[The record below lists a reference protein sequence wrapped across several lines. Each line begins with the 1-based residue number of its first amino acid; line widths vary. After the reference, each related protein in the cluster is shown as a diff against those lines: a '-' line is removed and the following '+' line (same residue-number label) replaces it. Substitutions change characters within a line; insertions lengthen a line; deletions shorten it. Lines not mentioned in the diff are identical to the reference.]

1 MKSVTTLAAAGLI
14 AATLS
19 ACGSTSTPT
28 ADTTS
33 VRSPK
38 STHTSAASPSP
49 HAASKTPSSSSGGK
63 VTTLDPCQLVTRA
76 EAAALTQAT
85 FGPGREEAAGIGKQC
100 VYGAQTPNVLRVI
113 VLEGSSTQDSQ
124 AEWDQLLAEAKQG
137 AGQAAN
143 LVTLTPQ
150 SGLAD
155 RAEWVELN
163 LSAIHVDGRGLAFLS
178 GAVGVYVVDLV
189 RDGTAPSR
197 AALTAEA
204 QTVVGRLP

>member
-1 MKSVTTLAAAGLI
+1 
-14 AATLS
+14 
-19 ACGSTSTPT
+19 
-28 ADTTS
+28 
-33 VRSPK
+33 
-38 STHTSAASPSP
+38 
-49 HAASKTPSSSSGGK
+49 
-63 VTTLDPCQLVTRA
+63 
-76 EAAALTQAT
+76 
-85 FGPGREEAAGIGKQC
+85 

-189 RDGTAPSR
+189 KGGTAPGR